1 MPIAESRTA
10 AVARYCGRPRD
21 PVFCPKDQM
30 RKQELAV
37 FERWQTWAIFQML
50 IAYRGSADFSAT
62 KLSPLDDARRFVY
75 ALHDGMKYFAA
86 REPRPRPMPA
96 IPALWPN
103 DFPFELVWNFVEILQ
118 KQMDRHAASAAAD
131 EVKMESMG

>member
-1 MPIAESRTA
+1 MAEPNFAPI
-10 AVARYCGRPRD
+10 ARYCGRPSN
-21 PVFCPKDQM
+21 PVFCAKDQM

-37 FERWQTWAIFQML
+37 FEKWQTWAIFQML
-50 IAYRGSADFSAT
+50 IAYRGSAVFSVT
-62 KLSPLDDARRFVY
+62 KLSPLDDARRFLY

-86 REPRPRPMPA
+86 RETRPRPMPA

-103 DFPFELVWNFVEILQ
+103 DFPFELVWSFVEILQ
-118 KQMDRHAASAAAD
+118 KEMDRYAVSAAAN